1 MQHCITSSRLYLRRI
16 NCSAEGEVVYFLGLF
31 IAFGFDKPL
40 KETSFLSS
48 SQNSSRQRER
58 DVELDAV
65 AFRAREKKRRE
76 CTSGFQ
82 SQTHGH
88 QVSKK
93 CRRENSECERIAL
106 RGFERRTTHWA
117 AWTAAWCDPPE
128 KIRARISLLSSLS
141 LSLCLSLS
149 VSLSHTNARA
159 QKKIEQEVER
169 FLKSESATTSCSLV
183 ERIARTSGPAICR
196 ASNSN
201 DYIYSRFK
209 GTGLT
214 LIGFERRPTKRSIRE
229 FFWPLESFLPLFHHI
244 SRSREAVFL
253 LLCGNRKRYKHMEED
268 IKIKST

>member
-1 MQHCITSSRLYLRRI
+1 MQWR
-16 NCSAEGEVVYFLGLF
+16 F
-31 IAFGFDKPL
+31 
-40 KETSFLSS
+40 
-48 SQNSSRQRER
+48 
-58 DVELDAV
+58 
-65 AFRAREKKRRE
+65 AREKRKEESVRPVSRVKRTGTKLVRNVAARTQNANESLYGGSNAELRTEQRE
-76 CTSGFQ
+76 Q
-82 SQTHGH
+82 LPD
-88 QVSKK
+88 VIPPRKY
-93 CRRENSECERIAL
+93 ERAYL
-106 RGFERRTTHWA
+106 CF
-117 AWTAAWCDPPE
+117 P
-128 KIRARISLLSSLS
+128 LS
-141 LSLCLSLS
+141 LSLS
-149 VSLSHTNARA
+149 VSLCLFLSLTNARA

>member
-1 MQHCITSSRLYLRRI
+1 MSPRELRMRT
-16 NCSAEGEVVYFLGLF
+16 NRSTGVRTPNYA
-31 IAFGFDKPL
+31 
-40 KETSFLSS
+40 LSS
-48 SQNSSRQRER
+48 VNSCLMWSP
-58 DVELDAV
+58 
-65 AFRAREKKRRE
+65 
-76 CTSGFQ
+76 
-82 SQTHGH
+82 
-88 QVSKK
+88 
-93 CRRENSECERIAL
+93 RENTSA
-106 RGFERRTTHWA
+106 H
-117 AWTAAWCDPPE
+117 
-128 KIRARISLLSSLS
+128 ISAF
-141 LSLCLSLS
+141 LSLS
-149 VSLSHTNARA
+149 VCVSLCLFLSLTNARA

>member
-1 MQHCITSSRLYLRRI
+1 MQWR
-16 NCSAEGEVVYFLGLF
+16 F
-31 IAFGFDKPL
+31 
-40 KETSFLSS
+40 
-48 SQNSSRQRER
+48 
-58 DVELDAV
+58 
-65 AFRAREKKRRE
+65 AREKRKEESVRPVSRVKRTGTKLVRNVAARTQNANESLYGGSNAELRTEQRE
-76 CTSGFQ
+76 Q
-82 SQTHGH
+82 LPD
-88 QVSKK
+88 VIPPRKY
-93 CRRENSECERIAL
+93 ERAYLCI
-106 RGFERRTTHWA
+106 
-117 AWTAAWCDPPE
+117 P
-128 KIRARISLLSSLS
+128 LS
-141 LSLCLSLS
+141 LSLCVSLCLFLSL
-149 VSLSHTNARA
+149 TNARA

>member
-1 MQHCITSSRLYLRRI
+1 MQWR
-16 NCSAEGEVVYFLGLF
+16 F
-31 IAFGFDKPL
+31 
-40 KETSFLSS
+40 
-48 SQNSSRQRER
+48 
-58 DVELDAV
+58 
-65 AFRAREKKRRE
+65 AREKRKEESVRPVSRVKRTGTKLVRNVAARTQNANESLYGGSNAELRTEQRE
-76 CTSGFQ
+76 Q
-82 SQTHGH
+82 LPD
-88 QVSKK
+88 VIPPRKY
-93 CRRENSECERIAL
+93 ERAYL
-106 RGFERRTTHWA
+106 CF
-117 AWTAAWCDPPE
+117 P
-128 KIRARISLLSSLS
+128 LS
-141 LSLCLSLS
+141 LSLCVSLCLFLSL
-149 VSLSHTNARA
+149 TNARA

>member
-1 MQHCITSSRLYLRRI
+1 MSPRELRMRTNRSTGVRTPNYALSSVNSCLMWSPRENTSAHI
-16 NCSAEGEVVYFLGLF
+16 SA
-31 IAFGFDKPL
+31 
-40 KETSFLSS
+40 FLS
-48 SQNSSRQRER
+48 
-58 DVELDAV
+58 L
-65 AFRAREKKRRE
+65 
-76 CTSGFQ
+76 
-82 SQTHGH
+82 
-88 QVSKK
+88 
-93 CRRENSECERIAL
+93 
-106 RGFERRTTHWA
+106 
-117 AWTAAWCDPPE
+117 
-128 KIRARISLLSSLS
+128 
-141 LSLCLSLS
+141 
-149 VSLSHTNARA
+149 NARA

>member
-1 MQHCITSSRLYLRRI
+1 MQWR
-16 NCSAEGEVVYFLGLF
+16 F
-31 IAFGFDKPL
+31 
-40 KETSFLSS
+40 
-48 SQNSSRQRER
+48 
-58 DVELDAV
+58 
-65 AFRAREKKRRE
+65 AREKRKEESVRPVSRVKRTGTKLVRNVAARTQNANESLYGGSNAELRTEQRE
-76 CTSGFQ
+76 Q
-82 SQTHGH
+82 LPD
-88 QVSKK
+88 VIPPRKY
-93 CRRENSECERIAL
+93 ERAYL
-106 RGFERRTTHWA
+106 CF
-117 AWTAAWCDPPE
+117 P
-128 KIRARISLLSSLS
+128 LS
-141 LSLCLSLS
+141 LSLCVSLCLFLSL
-149 VSLSHTNARA
+149 TNARA

-201 DYIYSRFK
+201 DYIYTRFK